1 MSVLLYKCHF
11 RSCQGV
17 QKSIVNG
24 LDSNI
29 AEEEDIVSD
38 FTMQSKNFHFKFITG
53 VHSCTVSSRLLEYE
67 TVWYKVMEFILSR
80 LQDEQED

>member
-1 MSVLLYKCHF
+1 M
-11 RSCQGV
+11 
-17 QKSIVNG
+17 VNG